1 MAIAKIVNP
10 ICAHNHSV
18 TTKNTHQPIVAKTSA
33 TEIIFARNGIALCS
47 LKFRI

>member
-1 MAIAKIVNP
+1 MAIAKIDNP

-18 TTKNTHQPIVAKTSA
+18 TTKNMHQPIVANTSV
-33 TEIIFARNGIALCS
+33 TETTLARNGIALCS